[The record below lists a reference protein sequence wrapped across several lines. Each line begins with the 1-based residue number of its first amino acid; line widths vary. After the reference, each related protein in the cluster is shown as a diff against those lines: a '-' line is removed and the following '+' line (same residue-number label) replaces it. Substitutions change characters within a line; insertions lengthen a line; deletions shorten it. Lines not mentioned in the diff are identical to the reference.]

1 MPSRKIDDLQVTIT
15 SAGVE
20 LAQDGVGVVQ
30 VDADSIMRLIDAL
43 QDAWY
48 QHAGVPPMTDRFCNI
63 GDGLYAVRDG
73 GTVRFYD
80 EGEFLF
86 SGSAVPVPSDDELV
100 RPGRSECCPGGGC

>member
-30 VDADSIMRLIDAL
+30 VDAGSIMRLIDAL

-48 QHAGVPPMTDRFCNI
+48 QHAAGRFASTTKASSFF
-63 GDGLYAVRDG
+63 G
-73 GTVRFYD
+73 
-80 EGEFLF
+80 F
-86 SGSAVPVPSDDELV
+86 SGSSSQ
-100 RPGRSECCPGGGC
+100 R

>member
-15 SAGVE
+15 DTGVE

-30 VDADSIMRLIDAL
+30 VDAGSIMRLIDAL

-48 QHAGVPPMTDRFCNI
+48 QHAGVPLRGPRR
-63 GDGLYAVRDG
+63 RDG
-73 GTVRFYD
+73 SLLRRRRV
-80 EGEFLF
+80 LVP
-86 SGSAVPVPSDDELV
+86 GSAVPVPSDDELV